1 MVLDDARVKL
11 AKDYNFSLDEIRP
24 RCSDVGPLVQQVHSR
39 LNADHKKL
47 LSYDALT
54 MIFDSSDDSLRDDG
68 NKAAHE
74 ASFMDRVDSVLEARL
89 TNTQRDLLR
98 RIYYFA
104 HGKEPDF
111 ERGT

>member
-1 MVLDDARVKL
+1 MVLDDARTKL

-24 RCSDVGPLVQQVHSR
+24 RYSDVGPLVRQVQSR
-39 LNADHKKL
+39 LNAEDTKL

-54 MIFDSSDDSLRDDG
+54 MIFDSSDDSMRDGG

-74 ASFMDRVDSVLEARL
+74 ASFTDREDSVLEARL
-89 TNTQRDLLR
+89 TNTQGVLLGE
-98 RIYYFA
+98 IYYFA
-104 HGKEPDF
+104 HGKAPDF